1 MSIKIN
7 GKKENG
13 AKVKERLNVPGY
25 PSVLFMNPDGEELF
39 RIVGF
44 SSVLDYLLTLD
55 YFTTGEWKGE
65 SARMEDLLQPDAET
79 PVMRISMKE
88 HLALLENDEDDPN
101 LNFMVGMKFNAA
113 YETDKA
119 QQYFHRIL
127 GLDTSAARE
136 YVDEAE
142 FRIRFY
148 EARNNKEISGLHAFL
163 KETENA
169 RYLETGYPAM
179 LYYYGKSKEP
189 ALDTHIAL
197 FEEAMERLP
206 GNADILSDFAWFVN
220 DNKVEKE
227 YQRAIELAKESL
239 RIDSWN
245 PYTYNVLAWLYFN
258 TGETSKAM
266 EAMKRSMELSPENKY
281 LESELNRLKS
291 NMR

>member
-7 GKKENG
+7 GKKGDG
-13 AKVKERLNVPGY
+13 AKVKERLSVPGY
-25 PSVLFMNPDGEELF
+25 PTVLFMDSDGGELF

-44 SSVLDYLLTLD
+44 SSVLDYLLSLD
-55 YFTTGEWKGE
+55 FFTSGEWKGA
-65 SARMEDLLQPDAET
+65 SAHIDDLLQPDAET
-79 PVMRISMKE
+79 PAMRVSMQE
-88 HLALLENDEDDPN
+88 HLALLGDDEDDPD
-101 LNFMVGMKFNAA
+101 LNFMVAMKYNAA

-119 QQYFHRIL
+119 QQYFQRIL
-127 GLDTSAARE
+127 QLDNTAAKE

-142 FRIRFY
+142 FRTLFY
-148 EARNNKEISGLHAFL
+148 EARKNKEISGLHRFL
-163 KETENA
+163 KATDNT

-179 LYYYGKSKEP
+179 LYYYGKSKDP
-189 ALDTHIAL
+189 VLDKHIGL

-206 GNADILSDFAWFVN
+206 GNADVLTDFAWFVN
-220 DNKVEKE
+220 DNKVEQE
-227 YQRAIELAKESL
+227 YPRAIELAKKSL

-258 TGETSKAM
+258 TGESKKAM

-291 NMR
+291 NTR